1 MCALII
7 SPTPFMLSLNWCQLQ
22 SACGRLNATVQ
33 LVLSAVRVLTHWVLR
48 STPNSLTICRVFVS
62 VRHFSVDN
70 SSGRDHRRL
79 SNGGLQA

>member
-1 MCALII
+1 VCINYK
-7 SPTPFMLSLNWCQLQ
+7 PYTLSAVVKLVSIE